1 MNFRDFLY
9 RSLLKAIIDLFYPR
23 HCEGCEKALL
33 QEEFLCHDCWAQ
45 VEPLSAPC
53 CQICSYPL
61 FCANSK
67 TCSNCAERKL
77 HFVAGVSAFRYQGLM
92 KDLVGRYK
100 YGRDQSLKPLLQQL
114 IARALQDE
122 RLQEIDFV
130 AVVPVPLYSLRE
142 RERGFNQVF
151 PLAKAVARHKKL
163 PLRSLLKRVA
173 PASFQAGSDR
183 AKRLKNLENVFALR
197 RPALL
202 HGNYLLVD
210 DVLTT
215 GATLDECAKVLLQA
229 GAQGV
234 WAVTLAR

>member
-1 MNFRDFLY
+1 VTHFFKNFLT
-9 RSLLKAIIDLFYPR
+9 SLSDLFYPR
-23 HCEGCEKALL
+23 HCAGCQRALL
-33 QEEFLCHDCWAQ
+33 QEEFLCHDCWEQ
-45 VEPLSAPC
+45 LEPLQEPC
-53 CQICSYPL
+53 CEICSYPL
-61 FCANSK
+61 FCADSK

-77 HFVAGVSAFRYQGLM
+77 HFVAVVSAFHYRGLTQE
-92 KDLVGRYK
+92 LLARYK

-122 RLQEIDFV
+122 RLHGIDFA
-130 AVVPVPLYSLRE
+130 AVVPVPLHSLRQRE
-142 RERGFNQVF
+142 REFNQVL
-151 PLAKAVARHKKL
+151 PLAKEVARRKKL

-173 PASFQAGSDR
+173 ATSFQAGSNR
-183 AKRLKNLENVFALR
+183 EKRLQNLEGAFALHQ
-197 RPALL
+197 PTSL

-229 GAQGV
+229 GAENV